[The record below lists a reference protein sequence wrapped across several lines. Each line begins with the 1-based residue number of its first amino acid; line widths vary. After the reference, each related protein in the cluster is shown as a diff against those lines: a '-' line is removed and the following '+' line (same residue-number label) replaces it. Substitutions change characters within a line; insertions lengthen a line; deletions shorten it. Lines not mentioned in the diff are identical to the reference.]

1 MLINSNLEKYIHRF
15 PNLLFEHSLRLN
27 DITGK
32 NVSVLTDDQIL
43 KCDEAFPNKFE
54 LEVVRFWRKKNLLP
68 FFDEGK
74 HAKISLAQLM
84 WLRFLESL
92 RNLSPNIS
100 VLEGAYDFFLKSAYD
115 KNIAFI
121 SLVNLELK
129 LKTEI
134 IKNPNDTEKNDA
146 LIIVTNVMKEQILQQ
161 SLRTDLNYFNMY
173 VMDEIINA
181 PNSNIIFTYR
191 MIKEYD
197 KASNSI
203 IEKPKFEVIKNGR
216 IVSRFGEENNNDD
229 EIFDPQKVPIA
240 TFYAKYFLED
250 IFYDCNISVNA
261 FNIQILDP
269 SEKSLFKEIR
279 NKNLVNVIIQSLSA
293 EIGEIH
299 IEIMSSDGS
308 YNIEGIKK
316 LKLILGTKN
325 YSSGIGILKKGEN
338 YPF

>member
-1 MLINSNLEKYIHRF
+1 MLINNNLEKYIHRF
-15 PNLLFEHSLRLN
+15 PSLLFEHSLSLK
-27 DITGK
+27 DITDK
-32 NVSVLTDDQIL
+32 NVSVLTDEQIL

-54 LEVVRFWRKKNLLP
+54 LEVVRFWRKKELLP

-115 KNIAFI
+115 KNMAFI

-129 LKTEI
+129 LQTEI
-134 IKNPNDTEKNDA
+134 IKSPNDTEKIDA
-146 LIIVTNVMKEQILQQ
+146 LKTVTNVMKEQILQR
-161 SLRTDLNYFNMY
+161 SLRTDLNYFSMY

-191 MIKEYD
+191 MIKEFD
-197 KASNSI
+197 KVSNSI
-203 IEKPKFEVIKNGR
+203 IEKPKFEVINNGR
-216 IVSRFGEENNNDD
+216 IVSRLGEENNND

-269 SEKSLFKEIR
+269 NEKRLFEEIR
-279 NKNLVNVIIQSLSA
+279 NKNLVNVIIQSLSE

-299 IEIMSSDGS
+299 IEIMKSDGS

-316 LKLILGTKN
+316 LKLTLGTKN
-325 YSSGIGILKKGEN
+325 YSSGIGTSKKGKS

>member
-1 MLINSNLEKYIHRF
+1 MLINNNLEKYIHRF
-15 PNLLFEHSLRLN
+15 PSLLFEHSLRLN

-100 VLEGAYDFFLKSAYD
+100 VLEGAYDFFLKNAYD

-129 LKTEI
+129 LQTEI
-134 IKNPNDTEKNDA
+134 IKSPNDTEKIEA
-146 LIIVTNVMKEQILQQ
+146 LKTVTNVMKEQILQR

-191 MIKEYD
+191 MIKEFD
-197 KASNSI
+197 KASNAI

-216 IVSRFGEENNNDD
+216 IVSRLGEEYSND
-229 EIFDPQKVPIA
+229 ELFDPQKVPIA

-250 IFYDCNISVNA
+250 IFYDCNISAKA

-269 SEKSLFKEIR
+269 SEQKLFEEIR
-279 NKNLVNVIIQSLSA
+279 NKNLVKVTIQSLS
-293 EIGEIH
+293 GEIH
-299 IEIMSSDGS
+299 IEIKNSDGS

-316 LKLILGTKN
+316 MKLTLGTKN
-325 YSSGIGILKKGEN
+325 YSSGIGIRKKGGN